1 LNIQIRKLSLDF
13 KNVPAETRKHRE
25 WRSFNRE
32 RIEKMRNPDIV
43 LVERTSSPVI
53 KWTDVVSTI
62 EVKWQDQ
69 PGLFQKA
76 IGQLGDVAALV
87 FHHQQERQWF
97 PCLSL
102 CGTSLRMSVFTRGG
116 SLHTVPLDLRKDVVL
131 FTKVL
136 NYFTGAERTSLGY
149 DEAIFRVTGQRWN
162 PEAQDEEDYESI
174 GKLFISTGAFH
185 APIN

>member
-1 LNIQIRKLSLDF
+1 
-13 KNVPAETRKHRE
+13 
-25 WRSFNRE
+25 
-32 RIEKMRNPDIV
+32 M
-43 LVERTSSPVI
+43 
-53 KWTDVVSTI
+53 
-62 EVKWQDQ
+62 
-69 PGLFQKA
+69 
-76 IGQLGDVAALV
+76 
-87 FHHQQERQWF
+87 HQQEHQWF

-149 DEAIFRVTGQRWN
+149 DEAIFRVTGQRWD
-162 PEAQDEEDYESI
+162 PEAHDEKEDYESI

-185 APIN
+185 AHIN

>member
-1 LNIQIRKLSLDF
+1 LNIQITELTIRF
-13 KNVPAETRKHRE
+13 NNNREEARKHRV
-25 WRSFNRE
+25 WRAFNRE
-32 RIEKMRNPDIV
+32 QIEKMRNPDII
-43 LVERTSSPVI
+43 LVEQASPTVI
-53 KWTDVVSTI
+53 KWADVISTI

-116 SLHTVPLDLRKDVVL
+116 SLHTVPLDLCKDVAL

-136 NYFTGAERTSLGY
+136 NYFTGAKRTSLGY
-149 DEAIFRVTGQRWN
+149 DEVIFRVTGQRWD
-162 PEAQDEEDYESI
+162 PEGQEDYESI

-185 APIN
+185 AHIN